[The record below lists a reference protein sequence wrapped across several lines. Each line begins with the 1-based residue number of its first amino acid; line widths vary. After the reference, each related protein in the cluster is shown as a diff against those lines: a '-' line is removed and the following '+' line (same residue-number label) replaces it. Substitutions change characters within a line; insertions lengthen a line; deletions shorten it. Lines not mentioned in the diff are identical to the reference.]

1 MLMSAV
7 NVPSGIAFGVTL
19 MPANPV
25 SPITD
30 VKAERYVPGGGSRSV
45 GDVGEDVEEEHA
57 PMSSVQTIEEAVEKI
72 DPSRG
77 TGVAHTDLFVI

>member
-1 MLMSAV
+1 
-7 NVPSGIAFGVTL
+7 
-19 MPANPV
+19 
-25 SPITD
+25 
-30 VKAERYVPGGGSRSV
+30 V

-57 PMSSVQTIEEAVEKI
+57 PMSSVQTIEKAVEKI